1 MEAMSRRYF
10 GTDGIRGV
18 AGTSPM
24 TAEFAFLVGVAAAE
38 ALKGA
43 GRDAPTVLIGRDTRR
58 SGQMLLAALSAG
70 LTSRGAHAVELGVL
84 PTPGVSHL
92 CRTLGAAA
100 GIVISASHN
109 PFEDNGIKFF
119 SAEGE
124 KLSDALEL
132 EIEGYLERAGTLEPV
147 TGAQIGTSR
156 RYDRERGHEYRD
168 FLVASGP
175 DLSGLTIGLDCA
187 NGAAFELAPEV
198 FTLLGA
204 EVRVIHADPDGVNI
218 NTGCGSTHPE
228 AIQQFVREQEL
239 DLGVTFDGDADRAL
253 LVDRAG
259 RLISGDHML
268 AICAL
273 HRKEQGVVST
283 VMGNLGLEH
292 YLAAHGVSFHRAAV
306 GDRYVHEMLRAK
318 GLSLGGEQSGH
329 VLFLDKAPTGDGILS
344 ALQTLAAVQSSDKPL
359 SSWFDE
365 ITMYPQTLLNVRVAP
380 EVKARLAEHAQV
392 VAALD
397 RASEQL
403 NGEGRVNV
411 RPSGTEPLV
420 RVMVEGRDQGM
431 IEQVARDIAAVV
443 EQATL

>member
-273 HRKEQGVVST
+273 HRKEHGVVST

-397 RASEQL
+397 RASERL

>member
-1 MEAMSRRYF
+1 MSRRYF
-10 GTDGIRGV
+10 GTDGIRGQ
-18 AGTSPM
+18 AGHTPM

-43 GRDAPTVLIGRDTRR
+43 GRQAPTVLIGRDTRR
-58 SGQMLLAALSAG
+58 SGPMLEAALTAG
-70 LTSRGAHAVELGVL
+70 LTSRGAHTLELGVV

-92 CRTLGAAA
+92 CRSLGAAA

-119 SAEGE
+119 SADGE
-124 KLSDALEL
+124 KLSDALEH
-132 EIEGYLERAGTLEPV
+132 EIEEYLERV
-147 TGAQIGTSR
+147 TNLPAVSGAEIGTTAHYAR
-156 RYDRERGHEYRD
+156 NFGHEYRD

-175 DLSGLTIGLDCA
+175 DLRGLKIGLDCA

-204 EVRVIHADPDGVNI
+204 DISVINAAPDGVNI
-218 NTGCGSTHPE
+218 NTRCGSTHPA
-228 AIQQFVREQEL
+228 AIQTFVLEHGL

-253 LVDRAG
+253 LVDRKG
-259 RLISGDHML
+259 RLITGDHML

-273 HRKEQGVVST
+273 HRQEQAVVST
-283 VMGNLGLEH
+283 IMGNLGLEH
-292 YLAAHGVSFHRAAV
+292 YLAERGVGFYRAAV

-344 ALQTLAAVQSSDKPL
+344 ALQTLAAVQHSGKGL
-359 SSWFDE
+359 ESWFEE
-365 ITMYPQTLLNVRVAP
+365 IVMYPQLLLNVRVDP
-380 EVKARLAEHAQV
+380 LVKARLAEHAEV
-392 VAALD
+392 MAALE

-420 RVMVEGRDQGM
+420 RVMVEGRDALV

-443 EQATL
+443 ESATL

>member
-1 MEAMSRRYF
+1 MNFMSRRYF

-18 AGTSPM
+18 AGTAPM

-43 GRDAPTVLIGRDTRR
+43 GRDAPRVLLGRDTRR
-58 SGQMLLAALSAG
+58 SGQMLAAALTAG
-70 LTSRGAHAVELGVL
+70 LTSRGAHVLELGVL
-84 PTPGVSHL
+84 PTPGVSFL
-92 CRTLGAAA
+92 CRSLGAAA
-100 GIVISASHN
+100 GVVISASHN

-119 SAEGE
+119 SADGE

-132 EIEGYLERAGTLEPV
+132 EIEGYLERAGTLAAV
-147 TGAQIGTSR
+147 TGAAIGGLE
-156 RYDRERGHEYRD
+156 RYDRASGHDYRD
-168 FLVASGP
+168 FLIASGP
-175 DLSGLTIGLDCA
+175 DLGGLKIGLDCA
-187 NGAAFELAPEV
+187 NGAAYKLAPEV

-204 EVRVIHADPDGVNI
+204 DVRVINAEPDGINI
-218 NTGCGSTHPE
+218 NTNCGSTHPE
-228 AIQQFVREQEL
+228 TIARFVLTQGL

-253 LVDRAG
+253 LVDRSG

-273 HRKEQGVVST
+273 HRHEQAVVST

-292 YLAAHGVSFHRAAV
+292 YLTKRGVDFYRAAV
-306 GDRYVHEMLRAK
+306 GDRYVHEMLRTK

-344 ALQTLAAVQSSDKPL
+344 ALQTLAAVQSSSKPL
-359 SSWFDE
+359 EAWFDE
-365 ITMYPQTLLNVRVAP
+365 IIMYPQTLLNVRVDP
-380 EVKARLAEHAQV
+380 RVKASLAEHRQV
-392 VAALD
+392 MAALEA
-397 RASEQL
+397 ASVRL

>member
-1 MEAMSRRYF
+1 MSRRYF

-43 GRDAPTVLIGRDTRR
+43 GRDAPTLLIGRDTRR

-132 EIEGYLERAGTLEPV
+132 EIEGYLECTGALTPV
-147 TGAQIGTSR
+147 TGAQIGTLR
-156 RYDRERGHEYRD
+156 RYNRERGHEYRD
-168 FLVASGP
+168 FLSASGP
-175 DLSGLTIGLDCA
+175 DLSGLKIGLDCA

-204 EVRVIHADPDGVNI
+204 EVSVIHADPDGVNI
-218 NTGCGSTHPE
+218 NTGCGSTHPG
-228 AIQQFVREQEL
+228 AIQRFVREQGL

-253 LVDRAG
+253 LVDHAG

-273 HRKEQGVVST
+273 HRNEAGVVST

-344 ALQTLAAVQSSDKPL
+344 ALQTLAAVQSSGKAL
-359 SSWFDE
+359 SNWFDE

-380 EVKARLAEHAQV
+380 EIKAQLAGHAQV
-392 VAALD
+392 MAALD
-397 RASEQL
+397 RASERL

-420 RVMVEGRDQGM
+420 RVMVEGRDQLV

>member
-43 GRDAPTVLIGRDTRR
+43 GRDAPTILIGRDTRR

-70 LTSRGAHAVELGVL
+70 LTSRGAHTVELGVV
-84 PTPGVSHL
+84 PTPGVSFL

-132 EIEGYLERAGTLEPV
+132 EIEGYLERTGALEPV
-147 TGAQIGTSR
+147 TGAQIGTLR

-175 DLSGLTIGLDCA
+175 DLSGLKIGLDCA

-198 FTLLGA
+198 FTCLA
-204 EVRVIHADPDGVNI
+204 PRSAS
-218 NTGCGSTHPE
+218 STPTRT
-228 AIQQFVREQEL
+228 A
-239 DLGVTFDGDADRAL
+239 
-253 LVDRAG
+253 
-259 RLISGDHML
+259 
-268 AICAL
+268 
-273 HRKEQGVVST
+273 ST
-283 VMGNLGLEH
+283 
-292 YLAAHGVSFHRAAV
+292 SI
-306 GDRYVHEMLRAK
+306 
-318 GLSLGGEQSGH
+318 
-329 VLFLDKAPTGDGILS
+329 PI
-344 ALQTLAAVQSSDKPL
+344 AVQPTPRRS
-359 SSWFDE
+359 
-365 ITMYPQTLLNVRVAP
+365 R
-380 EVKARLAEHAQV
+380 RLCAS
-392 VAALD
+392 
-397 RASEQL
+397 RAS
-403 NGEGRVNV
+403 
-411 RPSGTEPLV
+411 TW
-420 RVMVEGRDQGM
+420 
-431 IEQVARDIAAVV
+431 A
-443 EQATL
+443 

>member
-1 MEAMSRRYF
+1 MGAMSRRYF

-218 NTGCGSTHPE
+218 NTGCGSTHPG

>member
-1 MEAMSRRYF
+1 MSRRYF

-18 AGTSPM
+18 AGSTPM

-43 GRDAPTVLIGRDTRR
+43 GRAAPTVLMGRDTRR
-58 SGQMLLAALSAG
+58 SGQMLTAALSAG
-70 LTSRGAHAVELGVL
+70 LTSRGARTTELGVL
-84 PTPGVSHL
+84 PTPGVSFL
-92 CRTLGAAA
+92 CRSLGAAA
-100 GIVISASHN
+100 GVVISASHN

-119 SAEGE
+119 SADGE
-124 KLSDALEL
+124 KLSDTLEH
-132 EIEGYLERAGTLEPV
+132 EIEDYLERAGALPPV
-147 TGAQIGTSR
+147 TGADIGTMA
-156 RYDRERGHEYRD
+156 RYNRQEGHAYRD

-175 DLSGLTIGLDCA
+175 DLGGLKIGLDCA
-187 NGAAFELAPEV
+187 NGAAYELAPEV

-204 EVRVIHADPDGVNI
+204 ETHVIHAEPDGVNI

-228 AIQQFVREQEL
+228 AIQHFVREQGL

-253 LVDRAG
+253 LVDRSG
-259 RLISGDHML
+259 HLITGDHML

-273 HRKEQGVVST
+273 YRHEQAVVST
-283 VMGNLGLEH
+283 VMGNLGVEH
-292 YLAAHGVSFHRAAV
+292 YLERRDVRFHRAAV

-344 ALQTLAAVQSSDKPL
+344 ALQTLAAVQGSGMGL
-359 SSWFDE
+359 ETWFDE
-365 ITMYPQTLLNVRVAP
+365 IVMYPQTLLNVRVAP
-380 EVKARLAEHAQV
+380 EVKAGLAEHAQV
-392 VAALD
+392 VAALEH
-397 RASEQL
+397 ASARL

-420 RVMVEGRDQGM
+420 RVMVEGRDQLE

-443 EQATL
+443 EQATV

>member
-1 MEAMSRRYF
+1 
-10 GTDGIRGV
+10 
-18 AGTSPM
+18 M

-43 GRDAPTVLIGRDTRR
+43 GRAAPTVLIGRDTRR
-58 SGQMLLAALSAG
+58 SGGMLTHALTAG
-70 LTSRGAHAVELGVL
+70 LTSRGAHALELGVL
-84 PTPGVSHL
+84 PTPGVSFL
-92 CRTLGAAA
+92 CRSLNAAA
-100 GIVISASHN
+100 GVVISASHN

-119 SAEGE
+119 SADGE
-124 KLSDALEL
+124 KLSDTLEL
-132 EIEGYLERAGTLEPV
+132 EIESYLERAGMLSAV
-147 TGAQIGTSR
+147 TGADIGLSE
-156 RYDRERGHEYRD
+156 RYNRQEGHDYRD

-175 DLSGLTIGLDCA
+175 DLTGLKIGIDCA
-187 NGAAFELAPEV
+187 NGASYELAPEV
-198 FTLLGA
+198 FTALGA
-204 EVRVIHADPDGVNI
+204 DVHVIHADPDGINI

-228 AIQQFVREQEL
+228 AIQRFVQRENL

-253 LVDRAG
+253 LVDRSG
-259 RLISGDHML
+259 RLITGDHML

-273 HRKEQGVVST
+273 YRHEQAVVST
-283 VMGNLGLEH
+283 VMGNLGVEH
-292 YLAAHGVSFHRAAV
+292 YLEKRGVSFYRAAV

-344 ALQTLAAVQSSDKPL
+344 ALQTLSAVRGSSWPL
-359 SSWFDE
+359 EAWFDE
-365 ITMYPQTLLNVRVAP
+365 IIMYPQTLLNVRVAP
-380 EVKARLAEHAQV
+380 EVKARLAEHTQV
-392 VAALD
+392 MAALAQ
-397 RASEQL
+397 ASERL

-420 RVMVEGRDQGM
+420 RVMVEGRDQLM

>member
-1 MEAMSRRYF
+1 MSRRYF

-18 AGTSPM
+18 AGTAPM

-43 GRDAPTVLIGRDTRR
+43 GREAPTVLLGRDTRR
-58 SGQMLLAALSAG
+58 SGQMLTSALSAG
-70 LTSRGAHAVELGVL
+70 LTSRGAHVLELGVL
-84 PTPGVSHL
+84 PTPGVSFL
-92 CRTLGAAA
+92 CRSLGAAA

-119 SAEGE
+119 SADGE

-132 EIEGYLERAGTLEPV
+132 EIEGYLERSGSLSAV
-147 TGAQIGTSR
+147 TGEGIGLTSR
-156 RYDRERGHEYRD
+156 YNRQQGHEYRD
-168 FLVASGP
+168 FLLASGP
-175 DLSGLTIGLDCA
+175 DLGGLKIGLDCA
-187 NGAAFELAPEV
+187 NGASYQLAPEV

-204 EVRVIHADPDGVNI
+204 EVSVIHAEPDGVNI
-218 NTGCGSTHPE
+218 NTGCGSTHPQ
-228 AIQQFVREQEL
+228 AIKRFVQENDL

-253 LVDRAG
+253 LVDRRG
-259 RLISGDHML
+259 RLITGDHML

-273 HRKEQGVVST
+273 YRQEQAVVST
-283 VMGNLGLEH
+283 IMGNLGLEH
-292 YLAAHGVSFHRAAV
+292 YLAQHGVLFHRAAV

-344 ALQTLAAVQSSDKPL
+344 ALQTLSAVQGSGKAL
-359 SSWFDE
+359 ETWFDE

-380 EVKARLAEHAQV
+380 EVKVRLAEHAQV
-392 VAALD
+392 MAALED
-397 RASEQL
+397 ASARL